1 MYLRRVRS
9 RILFVV
15 FACSC
20 VLVEA
25 VEPGP
30 VDQPAMLSAALE
42 HSRPPQRLLFG
53 SCFKQSRGGEQ
64 IWAAMAA
71 QAPDAFLFAG
81 DTVYPSK
88 EDDDRALPRLHQA
101 YAALAQ
107 DPAFAAFRASVPV
120 LPVWDDHDYGVNDG
134 GGDFAWR
141 QTAEALFE
149 TAWGLAADDPRR
161 QRPGVYYSE
170 ILGEG
175 EQTVQ
180 IIMLD
185 TRFFRSPLKASDKR
199 GSRGRER
206 YIPDPSPSKTLLGD
220 QQWDWLASR
229 LAQPVSLRLIV
240 SSIQLLGDGHG
251 WEGWHQ
257 LPHERERLFELLRTH
272 DHSTTIVLSG
282 DRHVAGFYQYD
293 AGLKEP
299 LLEFTSS
306 ALNNTI
312 GFPYRRL
319 TLAED
324 GPRRLGGLY
333 GEANFGAV
341 AIDWAAR
348 RVALQLFDRDGT
360 LVREEQRMLRAP

>member
-1 MYLRRVRS
+1 
-9 RILFVV
+9 
-15 FACSC
+15 
-20 VLVEA
+20 
-25 VEPGP
+25 
-30 VDQPAMLSAALE
+30 MLSAALE